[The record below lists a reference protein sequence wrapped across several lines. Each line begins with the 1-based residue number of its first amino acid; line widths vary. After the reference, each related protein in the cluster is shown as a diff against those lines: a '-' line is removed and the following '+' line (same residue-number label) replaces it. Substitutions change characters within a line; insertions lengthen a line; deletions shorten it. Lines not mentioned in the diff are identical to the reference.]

1 MFLAVF
7 GFLFLQAQR
16 TSHIAFPI
24 SRNNRRA
31 TATDM
36 PDYDDRKE
44 LEGESKEQATH
55 YSKTLDR
62 NSLYGEGKVYVN
74 RNIAHEKIVMIV
86 RDDPSSTS

>member
-1 MFLAVF
+1 MVVRTRVF
-7 GFLFLQAQR
+7 YQCNIVSLSSYLG
-16 TSHIAFPI
+16 
-24 SRNNRRA
+24 NRR

-62 NSLYGEGKVYVN
+62 NSLYGEGKVYVD
-74 RNIAHEKIVMIV
+74 RNIAHERIVMIM
-86 RDDPSSTS
+86 RDESSSTS